1 VKHILVIWMLTLYI
15 TCGITQSDVNKIIK
29 DVQKKYQN
37 IQMVYVDFKQVNR
50 FKLTDIKSEI
60 NGTIWISQNDRFRL
74 ETEDQVMVS
83 DGTTFWRFNKLENQV
98 LIDYAKKSQQDVFLN
113 NFLFK
118 IDEVYFSQVAG
129 ETKIDG
135 KKVYEIK
142 LTPRKPDESFF
153 NYVKVW
159 LYDKSWELEKVL
171 YVDFN
176 ENEVEYLIEKMELNP
191 VVTGNVFNFEIP
203 EGVEAVD
210 LRF

>member
-1 VKHILVIWMLTLYI
+1 MICLLGLYVIN
-15 TCGITQSDVNKIIK
+15 GFAQSDVNKIIK

-37 IQMVYVDFKQVNR
+37 IQMVRVDFRQVNR

-60 NGTIWISQNDRFRL
+60 AGTIWISQNDLFRL

-83 DGTTFWRFNKLENQV
+83 DGKNFWRFNKLENQV

-118 IDEVYFSQVAG
+118 IDEVYFSQIAG
-129 ETKIDG
+129 ESKING

-142 LTPRKPDESFF
+142 LTPKKPDESFF
-153 NYVKVW
+153 DYVKVW

-176 ENEVEYLIEKMELNP
+176 ENEVEYLIEKMEMNP
-191 VVTGNVFNFEIP
+191 AAAGNVFNFEIP